1 MIALGFKKSIGIV
14 LSVLL
19 VLPVQSTCKG
29 DELDDFWNSFYKEYY
44 QNSTYDNSEYLT
56 PIITSPKSYDT
67 ILSSDEVTI
76 TWKYTGSD
84 TCIVSVQDETGH
96 ISEIPSEGG
105 NKARIMPNKL
115 AKGCSYTITVKAG
128 NAASEPLTLRIADRQ
143 QEIVEIISR
152 TKVEKAEERI
162 ARETIIPEGAF
173 ENKESA
179 DKYVKT
185 INVKVWNLNG
195 NNQKVTKT
203 IAITVN
209 AQLADTVTK
218 IFNEIYQN
226 QLRFPIKSASC
237 YNYRTTASGERLS
250 EHAYGTA
257 IDINPNENY
266 CVYSGG
272 TTVGSLYEP
281 YQNPYSVVPEVIN
294 IFRKYNFRWGG
305 SFGDYMHFSYFG
317 T

>member
-1 MIALGFKKSIGIV
+1 MLLKIKKTIGIALAV
-14 LSVLL
+14 LSVL
-19 VLPVQSTCKG
+19 PIQSTCRG
-29 DELDDFWNSFYKEYY
+29 DEFDDFWNLFYNEFY
-44 QNSTYDNSEYLT
+44 QNSAYDNSEYLT
-56 PIITSPKSYDT
+56 PVITSPKSYDT

-84 TCIVSVQDETGH
+84 NCIVSVQDETGY
-96 ISEIPSEGG
+96 ISEIPAENG

-115 AKGCSYTITVKAG
+115 AKGYSYTITVKAG
-128 NAASEPLTLRIADRQ
+128 NAVSEPFILKIADAK

-162 ARETIIPEGAF
+162 SKETIIPDGAF

-185 INVKVWNLNG
+185 ISVKVWDLNA

-218 IFNEIYQN
+218 IFDEIYQN
-226 QLRFPIKSASC
+226 QLHFPIKSASC
-237 YNYRTTASGERLS
+237 YSYRTTASGGRLS

-266 CVYSGG
+266 CVYSEGNI
-272 TTVGSLYEP
+272 VGSLYEP
-281 YQNPYSVVPEVIN
+281 YQNPYSVVPEIIN
-294 IFRKYNFRWGG
+294 IFRKYNFHWGG
-305 SFGDYMHFSYFG
+305 SFGDYMHFSYFA